1 MNQTNDQWEIYLA
14 ETDSNSLESGG
25 WISPSEFTKV
35 FHGDVRFSSEYYGVG
50 TGQHKQLI
58 VELDTP
64 FVRDPS
70 KNLVIAVRDNEGGAQ
85 ASSKNFELRNLGD
98 AVNYKTLVLGSNS
111 PIDLNAVSGTA
122 QSYHSRYVPWVI
134 IEGVTESGIT
144 YSSSTETNDAGILA
158 PGETETYTATYTI
171 SQAAFDSGGVSN
183 SLTVSLEN
191 DAGDI
196 ISDVSDNDGD
206 DTNGGDTPTDDSFT
220 QSPSADVTKSV
231 TIVDNGD
238 TFNGLDDILQYEIEI
253 KNTGDV
259 TLTNITLTDELK
271 DFADPAQDLT
281 ITEGPTYLFNGTN
294 GIDASKIDRFE
305 VGGNWFELIREKKTY
320 LEAKALA
327 QKRGG
332 KLYRL
337 KYTSVDGSTEKDILI
352 QHILDTLDYRQ
363 LDISTSVITE
373 NDPTSTTP
381 KNYLWINGEDID
393 QEGEWNHIEFDGT
406 KVSWDSL
413 NINFTAAQ
421 QDDENGTTMPE
432 NNLGEQDALGW
443 ALTEPY
449 GWNDIDV
456 DNQLYYVIEYESNN
470 IDWIGSGQ
478 TTLAPGES
486 MIYSVKFKI
495 DDQAVDAGGV
505 TNQATVNFTGPDGVS
520 FDVLSDD
527 PSTTEVDDSTDVE
540 LIFPDITVLKTVD
553 NIKRQDTNGDFTVD
567 VQQDEVVVG
576 DKITFNISATNTGN
590 WPLINLQ
597 VTDTI
602 IDSRG
607 NNEQALTSLVT
618 IVSDNGVAVDSST
631 FDGELAVDETVVYQ
645 VQYTVLESSSIA
657 PIILNS
663 ATVSGDAMTDLDGDG
678 TDELFGTTT
687 DISDDGLTGDD
698 DTGDDPTKVYLAPN
712 PIIEVIKTV
721 SSIKQGPGF
730 TDDVAQGDVNV
741 GDKVF
746 FEIVATNTGNWP
758 LVNIQAVDTITHA
771 RGDIKVSLPLT
782 LISDA
787 GVLVSDTPFDGELAA
802 GDSLVYTT
810 SYTVPS
816 SADITPELL
825 NSAVVEADVMTDLDG
840 DGTSEN
846 LDSTISDISD
856 DGDTGAGDT
865 GDDPTK
871 VFMTPLPAIEVTKTV
886 AEIKRED
893 TNGVYT
899 IDVTEGNVQVGD
911 KIVYHISAT
920 NTGNW
925 PLVNVQVVDTIIDS
939 NGNNQ
944 QALIPDLLTDAG
956 VSIDSSTFDGE
967 IAAGDTLVYSVEY
980 IILNSSSNAAFI
992 SNFAIVQGDVMYDA
1006 DGDGNNDDLHSTVSD
1021 LSDGDT
1027 DTVDGNEDG
1036 DFENDPTDVDL
1047 APDPKLTVTKTAV
1060 VDDGDDDILG
1070 VDDIITYTILVENTG
1085 NLPLTNLSLKDSLYN
1100 LQGDF
1105 KQELS
1110 LTFVEQKIK
1119 STDEAT
1125 DNGEGNLIP
1134 GEEETY
1140 TAQYTIIQSDVDS
1153 SGILNSVTA
1162 TAKDPDDNDIIDVS
1176 DGDSDPTLDSD
1187 GDTDPENDPTET
1199 LITQSPAIEVTK
1211 TYRIEENNV
1220 EFLPFGSTVG
1230 TSLSDLDNTVGD
1242 NQYHSGFVSLRSIS
1256 KPGEFFEF
1264 RTNGYRDFAFGLAK
1278 ADDFSPQEIQEYF
1291 NSSSDAN
1298 NQEQLNKSYY
1308 VGTWYENNGDFI
1320 QPIGYFDP
1328 LGSSADFTGVREN
1341 EDLYN
1346 FQQLRSVSRVRIGF
1360 SDTGTPTIWGY
1371 SINPNSNNSA
1381 PNDNT
1386 QEPDPTIEF
1395 IAQTSTVESY
1405 DPNSEYHF
1413 MFKPISGHDDQMD
1426 KLDINL
1432 ENGAILGD
1440 VIVYEIKVENKGN
1453 VTLSNLELLDQLRD
1467 HTSAIAFKL
1476 EEQLVANGNIVLAD
1490 AYYSTTNNG
1499 QTSVD
1504 APEDIG
1510 TLEVGETETYI
1521 VRFVV
1526 SQEAIDAHIIHN
1538 QVTATA
1544 SSPQGTDDVS
1554 DVSDDGDN
1562 TDGNSEG

>member
-1 MNQTNDQWEIYLA
+1 M
-14 ETDSNSLESGG
+14 
-25 WISPSEFTKV
+25 
-35 FHGDVRFSSEYYGVG
+35 
-50 TGQHKQLI
+50 
-58 VELDTP
+58 
-64 FVRDPS
+64 
-70 KNLVIAVRDNEGGAQ
+70 
-85 ASSKNFELRNLGD
+85 
-98 AVNYKTLVLGSNS
+98 
-111 PIDLNAVSGTA
+111 
-122 QSYHSRYVPWVI
+122 
-134 IEGVTESGIT
+134 
-144 YSSSTETNDAGILA
+144 
-158 PGETETYTATYTI
+158 
-171 SQAAFDSGGVSN
+171 
-183 SLTVSLEN
+183 TVSLEN

-206 DTNGGDTPTDDSFT
+206 DSNGGDTPTDDSFT

-231 TIVDNGD
+231 TIIDNGD

-259 TLTNITLTDELK
+259 TLTNITLTDELT

-305 VGGNWFELIREKKTY
+305 VGGKWFELIRDKKTY

-363 LDISTSVITE
+363 IDISTSVITE
-373 NDPTSTTP
+373 DDPTATTP

-413 NINFTAAQ
+413 NIDFTAAQ
-421 QDDENGTTMPE
+421 QDDENGTTMAE

-478 TTLAPGES
+478 TTLEPGES
-486 MIYSVKFKI
+486 MIYSVKFII

-505 TNQATVNFTGPDGVS
+505 KNQATVNFTGPDGVS

-590 WPLINLQ
+590 WPLVNLQ

-607 NNEQALTSLVT
+607 NNQEALTSLVT

-645 VQYTVLESSSIA
+645 VQYTVLDSSSIA

-678 TDELFGTTT
+678 TYELFGTTT

-721 SSIKQGPGF
+721 SSIKGSDQEGWFVAYGENAETEVDSPTTSSFTNSYGPLYYGKKLAKGNEFVWTQNHMPNNSNRWFSIGVWDGATDNHNNLAQLVENWSTKFGFYWNKILRDVSEFPNGGYSSKNTDLTQATDTAYDDGAVMRLAYGSDNRLRLYVNDVLTATTITPESGNDLDIHFHGSPNSIVIPDFVNSYDVDQGN
-730 TDDVAQGDVNV
+730 VNV
-741 GDKVF
+741 GDEVSF
-746 FEIVATNTGNWP
+746 QIVATNTGNWP
-758 LVNIQAVDTITHA
+758 LVNIQAVDTITHS

-787 GVLVSDTPFDGELAA
+787 GVPVSDATFDGELAA

-810 SYTVPS
+810 SYTVPT
-816 SADITPELL
+816 SAEIAPELL

-846 LDSTISDISD
+846 LHSTISDISD
-856 DGDTGAGDT
+856 DGLTGDDDT

-899 IDVTEGNVQVGD
+899 IDVSEGSVQVGD

-956 VSIDSSTFDGE
+956 VSIDSSSFDGE

-1060 VDDGDDDILG
+1060 VDDGDDDVLG

-1100 LQGDF
+1100 LQGAF

-1140 TAQYTIIQSDVDS
+1140 TVQYTITQSDVDS

-1176 DGDSDPTLDSD
+1176 DGDSDATLDSD
-1187 GDTDPENDPTET
+1187 GDTDQKT
-1199 LITQSPAIEVTK
+1199 TQ
-1211 TYRIEENNV
+1211 
-1220 EFLPFGSTVG
+1220 
-1230 TSLSDLDNTVGD
+1230 
-1242 NQYHSGFVSLRSIS
+1242 Q
-1256 KPGEFFEF
+1256 
-1264 RTNGYRDFAFGLAK
+1264 
-1278 ADDFSPQEIQEYF
+1278 
-1291 NSSSDAN
+1291 
-1298 NQEQLNKSYY
+1298 
-1308 VGTWYENNGDFI
+1308 
-1320 QPIGYFDP
+1320 
-1328 LGSSADFTGVREN
+1328 
-1341 EDLYN
+1341 
-1346 FQQLRSVSRVRIGF
+1346 
-1360 SDTGTPTIWGY
+1360 
-1371 SINPNSNNSA
+1371 
-1381 PNDNT
+1381 
-1386 QEPDPTIEF
+1386 
-1395 IAQTSTVESY
+1395 
-1405 DPNSEYHF
+1405 
-1413 MFKPISGHDDQMD
+1413 
-1426 KLDINL
+1426 KL
-1432 ENGAILGD
+1432 
-1440 VIVYEIKVENKGN
+1440 
-1453 VTLSNLELLDQLRD
+1453 
-1467 HTSAIAFKL
+1467 
-1476 EEQLVANGNIVLAD
+1476 
-1490 AYYSTTNNG
+1490 
-1499 QTSVD
+1499 
-1504 APEDIG
+1504 
-1510 TLEVGETETYI
+1510 
-1521 VRFVV
+1521 
-1526 SQEAIDAHIIHN
+1526 
-1538 QVTATA
+1538 
-1544 SSPQGTDDVS
+1544 
-1554 DVSDDGDN
+1554 
-1562 TDGNSEG
+1562 